1 MIDKTPQPP
10 VATELA
16 TLLTWVWVVG
26 LSLLGGFV
34 SFVRKVRASHARAWN
49 FTEFV
54 GEIVTAALAGLI
66 TANLCQWLNYPPS
79 LTYALTGIGA
89 HMGSRALFKLE
100 ALFDTKFPAS
110 PPQKDQDDEHHKN
123 H

>member
-1 MIDKTPQPP
+1 MLDKPP
-10 VATELA
+10 HSPSPNEWAEF
-16 TLLTWVWVVG
+16 LTWVWMIG

-34 SFVRKVRASHARAWN
+34 SFVRKVRASHVRAWN

-54 GEIVTAALAGLI
+54 GEIVTAALAGII
-66 TANLCQWLNYPPS
+66 TANLCQWLGYPAP

-100 ALFDTKFPAS
+100 ALFDAKFPAS
-110 PPQKDQDDEHHKN
+110 PPQKDQDHEHHKN

>member
-1 MIDKTPQPP
+1 MIDKPP
-10 VATELA
+10 HPPANEWAEFV
-16 TLLTWVWVVG
+16 TWAWMIG
-26 LSLLGGFV
+26 ISLLGGFV
-34 SFVRKVRASHARAWN
+34 SFVRKVRSNHARAWN

-54 GEIVTAALAGLI
+54 GEIFTAALAGII
-66 TANLCQWLNYPPS
+66 TANLCQWLGYPPS

-100 ALFDTKFPAS
+100 ALFDTKFPAT
-110 PPQKDQDDEHHKN
+110 PMPKDQDHEHHQN